1 MPTRIIIAEDDTV
14 IRMDLKEELQRQGY
28 LVVGDVGDG
37 QSAINLTRE
46 VRPDLVVMDIRMP
59 EMDGIT
65 AAETL
70 TREKLA
76 PVVLL
81 TAFSDDE
88 LIERARNVGVIHYVT
103 KPWRSSDLKPAIE
116 IALSRFQ
123 EFRSM
128 ETKVRDLEDH
138 LATRKVVEKAKG
150 VLMEKYKISEQ
161 EAFRRIQKAS
171 MNNRK
176 SMKDVA
182 EAILLAE
189 ELHGGGTQ

>member
-1 MPTRIIIAEDDTV
+1 
-14 IRMDLKEELQRQGY
+14 
-28 LVVGDVGDG
+28 
-37 QSAINLTRE
+37 
-46 VRPDLVVMDIRMP
+46 DIRMP
-59 EMDGIT
+59 EMDGIS
-65 AAETL
+65 AAEVL
-70 TREKLA
+70 TRENLA

-81 TAFSDDE
+81 TAFSDEE
-88 LIERARNVGVIHYVT
+88 LIERARDAGVVHYVT

-123 EFRSM
+123 EYRTISDRV
-128 ETKVRDLEDH
+128 KDLEDT

-150 VLMEKYKISEQ
+150 VLMQKQGLNEQ

-176 SMKDVA
+176 SMKEIA

-189 ELHGGGTQ
+189 ELDA

>member
-1 MPTRIIIAEDDTV
+1 MPTRIIVAEDDSV

-28 LVVGDVGDG
+28 LVVGDAGDG
-37 QSAINLTRE
+37 QSAVNLTRE
-46 VRPDLVVMDIRMP
+46 LRPDLVVMDIRMP
-59 EMDGIT
+59 EMDGIS
-65 AAETL
+65 AAEIL

-81 TAFSDDE
+81 TAFSDQE
-88 LIERARNVGVIHYVT
+88 LIERARNAGVVHYVT
-103 KPWRSSDLKPAIE
+103 KPWRASDLRPAIE

-123 EFRSM
+123 EFRTM
-128 ETKVRDLEDH
+128 ETRVRDLEDH

-150 VLMEKYKISEQ
+150 VLMEKHNITEQ

-189 ELHGGGTQ
+189 ELQGQ

>member
-1 MPTRIIIAEDDTV
+1 MATRIILAEDDSV

-28 LVVGDVGDG
+28 LVVGEVGDG
-37 QSAINLTRE
+37 ESAVNLTRE
-46 VRPDLVVMDIRMP
+46 LRPELVVMDIRMP

-65 AAETL
+65 AAELL

-81 TAFSDDE
+81 TAFSDEE
-88 LIERARNVGVIHYVT
+88 LIERARNAGVVHYVT

-116 IALSRFQ
+116 IALSRFG
-123 EFRSM
+123 EFREM
-128 ETKVRDLEDH
+128 EGRVKDLEDH

-150 VLMEKYKISEQ
+150 VLMQKHSITEQ

-189 ELHGGGTQ
+189 ELHA

>member
-1 MPTRIIIAEDDTV
+1 MATRIILAEDETV
-14 IRMDLKEELQRQGY
+14 IRMDLKEELERQGY
-28 LVVGDVGDG
+28 LVVGDVADG
-37 QSAINLTRE
+37 KSAVNLARE
-46 VRPDLVVMDIRMP
+46 LRPDLVVMDIRMP
-59 EMDGIT
+59 EMDGI
-65 AAETL
+65 AATEIL
-70 TREKLA
+70 TREKLG

-88 LIERARNVGVIHYVT
+88 LIERARNAGVVAYLT

-123 EFRSM
+123 EFQAM
-128 ETKVRDLEDH
+128 EKEVKDLKET

-150 VLMEKYKISEQ
+150 LLMQQQGLTEQ
-161 EAFRRIQKAS
+161 EAFKRIQRAS

-176 SMKDVA
+176 TMREIA

-189 ELHGGGTQ
+189 ELHT

>member
-1 MPTRIIIAEDDTV
+1 VSTRLILAEDETV

-37 QSAINLTRE
+37 ESAVNLARE
-46 VRPDLVVMDIRMP
+46 LRPDLLVMDIRMP
-59 EMDGIT
+59 EMDGIA
-65 AAETL
+65 AAEIL
-70 TREKLA
+70 TREKIA

-88 LIERARNVGVIHYVT
+88 LIERARNAGVVTYLT

-116 IALSRFQ
+116 IALTRFQ
-123 EFRSM
+123 EFRTM
-128 ETKVRDLEDH
+128 EGRVKDLEDH

-150 VLMEKYKISEQ
+150 VLMAKHGITEQ

-176 SMKDVA
+176 SMREIAD
-182 EAILLAE
+182 AILLAE
-189 ELHGGGTQ
+189 ELQGQ